1 MNISLTLGHR
11 LSGTDMLWSHAVNP
25 HIAVYGQSGTGKS
38 FFLRQ
43 LLIQA
48 AQQGAL
54 CLVFDY
60 SGDFRNY
67 IPPDGIPFCR
77 IDVSGPDFSLNPL
90 VSMSSGDDDLCVQQ
104 LLCALHSIFRM
115 GARASLKLR
124 QVTQRYLASE
134 AGFPTLN
141 GLLQYVQKQEV
152 STSGLLAALEPMEL
166 LSTMVHCGNQPI
178 GLDLNSPGL
187 VVLDFA
193 RIFDRQVRNLF
204 VELILQ
210 AVWAHRIHSVGGCPI
225 VLLLDECQNLSWGVN
240 SMAVRIL
247 REGRKYDLA
256 GWFATQWIND
266 KATSSTLGQAA
277 LQAHFRPDEQNVRR
291 LAKILCP
298 HDAKELD
305 AYQRLIRS
313 LSQGQFLM
321 KTDPGPVLRV
331 QV

>member
-104 LLCALHSIFRM
+104 LLCALHSVFRM

-141 GLLQYVQKQEV
+141 GLLQYAQKQEV

-266 KATSSTLGQAA
+266 GAISSTLGQAA